1 MHPTPNNTERASAEQ
16 VRLRAR
22 KSRNW
27 VAAVANVSPQTV
39 RIFEI
44 SPDQVRDADKRQALE
59 ELYDKLRGGAG
70 AVQLQQDELRRAA
83 GV

>member
-1 MHPTPNNTERASAEQ
+1 MHPTHPTTERATAEQ
-16 VRLRAR
+16 VRLRAH

-44 SPDQVRDADKRQALE
+44 SPDQVRDADKRHALE
-59 ELYDKLRGGAG
+59 ELYDKLRGGDG
-70 AVQLQQDELRRAA
+70 VVELQDELRRAA
-83 GV
+83 GI